1 MWYFLSIIAM
11 VLFLVLFVVNF
22 FFSLV
27 YDVKDRKW
35 FRLTTKRNKR
45 KAVLIDV
52 FGNYIF
58 SDFWNFAFSKSGY
71 KFGVFGETLSSCFGK
86 KRLEKSLTIFGLI
99 ISYIIDFIDFGK
111 WYKGGHCI
119 ASIMTEEQINNM
131 FN

>member
-1 MWYFLSIIAM
+1 M

-35 FRLTTKRNKR
+35 FKLTTKRNKR

-99 ISYIIDFIDFGK
+99 ISYIIDFIDFGN

>member
-1 MWYFLSIIAM
+1 MWYFLSILAM

-35 FRLTTKRNKR
+35 FKLTTKRNKR

-99 ISYIIDFIDFGK
+99 ISYIIDFIDFGN